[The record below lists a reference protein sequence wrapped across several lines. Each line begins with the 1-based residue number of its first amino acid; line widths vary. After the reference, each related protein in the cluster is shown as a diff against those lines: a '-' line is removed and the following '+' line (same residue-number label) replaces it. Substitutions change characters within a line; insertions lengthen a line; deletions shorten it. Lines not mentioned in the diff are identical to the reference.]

1 MTINKLHDQLLRD
14 ILPYINF
21 NFNVV
26 CRNPYETD
34 ANKVEPM
41 DIKQLAKALGFR
53 SYRKLYETL
62 LNIKVD
68 NEPVFGFVSH
78 QKPFKKT
85 KIVVNACFAY
95 TGDNDNIKA
104 LELLF
109 R

>member
-1 MTINKLHDQLLRD
+1 MTIDKPHDQLLRD

-26 CRNPYETD
+26 CTNPHETD
-34 ANKVEPM
+34 ADKVEPIN
-41 DIKQLAKALGFR
+41 IKQLAKALGFK
-53 SYRKLYETL
+53 SYRKLHEIL

-78 QKPFKKT
+78 QKPFKNT

-95 TGDNDNIKA
+95 NGDNDNIKA
-104 LELLF
+104 VELLF